1 MVPFDIAA
9 DFALP
14 VLQFVGI
21 ETQESF
27 RLVAS
32 EGVREEIRTVFA
44 SKNRVYILAVRTG
57 EVVAFVRFEVQGF
70 VTAQTLILAWSDAGF
85 TVLITRETEFNRC
98 IKVVMINTIKA
109 FDV

>member
-27 RLVAS
+27 SLVAG
-32 EGVREEIRTVFA
+32 ERVREEIRAVFA

-57 EVVAFVRFEVQGF
+57 EVVAFVGFEVQRF
-70 VTAQTLILAWSDAGF
+70 VTAQTLVLTWSDAGF
-85 TVLITRETEFNRC
+85 TVLVTNKT
-98 IKVVMINTIKA
+98 
-109 FDV
+109 

>member
-14 VLQFVGI
+14 VLQFVSI

-98 IKVVMINTIKA
+98 IKVIVLNAVITLDI
-109 FDV
+109 